1 MKEEKAD
8 VMAEVA
14 LTRSV
19 EVLPSINGSNSL
31 SKLDKNKSPV
41 HHGSPSKTLDP
52 TKGSPKKRKMLRF
65 TGVPRARP
73 DASPTRTLKPLHN
86 DRMNSLAAAKKQ
98 TNRILE
104 RADHYKAVT
113 HSKKELALLYQHKV
127 IWEQEYMHLQYME
140 DRLQREIYNHLTI
153 YGQLGS
159 DGQLLLAD
167 NINFI
172 LEIEEEKAFFREN
185 VVDPLWYIREDLKE
199 WVRQHEG
206 LRPLSDAAKVQH
218 YQIKREVKELWTGY
232 REIAEDLVKE
242 QKELEQQVK
251 EALPP
256 YIAEEKQI
264 TKGVPPEFHELYCP
278 DPQLKENLIA
288 ELTRLDDNY
297 SSRLRDLDRN
307 CDRQACPGG
316 WNEHDCSV
324 FEHIL
329 EQYPADLPDRRVLCF
344 DRLKRTF
351 PYKTLGQLMSYETWY
366 QNNRFHKDRRKKCL
380 DDWTRERWS
389 WLLRAVTEVSQA
401 QQSHAG
407 QQMNR
412 DEALRQKFKCEV
424 LRSRVEQWRKEK
436 ENDRLQHS
444 EMEAQRKLALKVVQQ
459 RQAAKEEYRREL
471 ARQRLA
477 AYYEERLRFQKDSEE
492 ALQRRMDDARKINKD
507 RTKHDK
513 ERVRYR
519 TELFYANQKERRERM
534 LKLREEEKSR
544 QTRLDQL
551 RKQVQ
556 VNLEHE
562 PERHQQD
569 TVASQARKE
578 ASSDGL
584 ALKALH
590 ELRTVLDA
598 EVNRDP
604 RVRLEQQLREAGLL
618 NSEYARHVLSQMHP
632 PREPRKDTISSL
644 FLQESEN

>member
-1 MKEEKAD
+1 MKEEKSE

-14 LTRSV
+14 LTRGV
-19 EVLPSINGSNSL
+19 EVLPSINSNTSI
-31 SKLDKNKSPV
+31 SKLDKNKSPAA
-41 HHGSPSKTLDP
+41 GSPTKTVDP

-65 TGVPRARP
+65 TGVPRTRP
-73 DASPTRTLKPLHN
+73 DVSPTRALKPLHN
-86 DRMNSLAAAKKQ
+86 DRINGLAAAKKS

-104 RADHYKAVT
+104 RADHFKTVT
-113 HSKKELALLYQHKV
+113 QSKKELALLFQHKV
-127 IWEQEYMHLQYME
+127 IWEQEYMHLQYLE

-153 YGQLGS
+153 YGQLGA

-218 YQIKREVKELWTGY
+218 YQIKREVKELWVGY
-232 REIAEDLVKE
+232 KEIAEDLLKE
-242 QKELEQQVK
+242 QRELEQQVK

-256 YIAEEKQI
+256 YVMAEEKQI
-264 TKGVPPEFHELYCP
+264 AKGVPPEFHELYCP

-288 ELTRLDDNY
+288 ELTRLDDSY
-297 SSRLRDLDRN
+297 SFRLRDLDRN

-316 WNEHDCSV
+316 WNDHDSAM

-329 EQYPADLPDRRVLCF
+329 EQYPPDLPDRRVLCF

-351 PYKTLGQLMSYETWY
+351 PHKTLGQLMSYETWY
-366 QNNRFHKDRRKKCL
+366 QNNKFHKDRRKKCL
-380 DDWTRERWS
+380 EDWARERWS
-389 WLLRAVTEVSQA
+389 WLLRAVTEISQA

-407 QQMNR
+407 HQLSR

-424 LRSRVEQWRKEK
+424 LRQRVEQWKKEK
-436 ENDRLQHS
+436 KNERLQKS
-444 EMEAQRKLALKVVQQ
+444 EREAQRKLALKVG
-459 RQAAKEEYRREL
+459 AAATGPLKKNTGEIW

-477 AYYEERLRFQKDSEE
+477 AFTRKGCDSKRK
-492 ALQRRMDDARKINKD
+492 RRCSPRRRNARKNNKEHPS
-507 RTKHDK
+507 TNK

-534 LKLREEEKSR
+534 LKLREDEKAR
-544 QTRLDQL
+544 QQRLDQL

-556 VNLEHE
+556 VNIDEVPDRIH
-562 PERHQQD
+562 QD

-578 ASSDGL
+578 ASSEGL

-598 EVNRDP
+598 EVHRDP

-618 NSEYARHVLSQMHP
+618 NSEYARYVLSQMHP
-632 PREPRKDTISSL
+632 PREPRKDTRSSL
-644 FLQESEN
+644 FLQDQDD

>member
-1 MKEEKAD
+1 MPCGGSPVK
-8 VMAEVA
+8 
-14 LTRSV
+14 SV
-19 EVLPSINGSNSL
+19 E
-31 SKLDKNKSPV
+31 
-41 HHGSPSKTLDP
+41 P

-73 DASPTRTLKPLHN
+73 DVSPTRSLKPLHN
-86 DRMNSLAAAKKQ
+86 ERINGLAAAKKS
-98 TNRILE
+98 TNRILD
-104 RADHYKAVT
+104 RADHFKTVT
-113 HSKKELALLYQHKV
+113 HTKKELALLYQHKV

-185 VVDPLWYIREDLKE
+185 VVDPLWYIREDLRE

-206 LRPLSDAAKVQH
+206 LRPLPDSAKMQH
-218 YQIKREVKELWTGY
+218 YQIQKEVKELWTGY
-232 REIAEDLVKE
+232 KEIAEDLIKE
-242 QKELEQQVK
+242 QRDLEQQVK
-251 EALPP
+251 EAVPP
-256 YIAEEKQI
+256 YVAEEKQI
-264 TKGVPPEFHELYCP
+264 AKGVPPEFHELYCP

-288 ELTRLDDNY
+288 ELTRLDDSY
-297 SSRLRDLDRN
+297 SNRLRDLDRN

-316 WNEHDCSV
+316 WNDHDAAV

-351 PYKTLGQLMSYETWY
+351 PHKTLGQLMSYETWY

-380 DDWTRERWS
+380 DDWARERWS
-389 WLLRAVTEVSQA
+389 WLLRAVTEVSQS

-407 QQMNR
+407 HQLSR

-424 LRSRVEQWRKEK
+424 LRQRVEQWRKEK
-436 ENDRLQHS
+436 ENERLQHA

-477 AYYEERLRFQKDSEE
+477 AYYEERLRFQKESEE
-492 ALQRRMDDARKINKD
+492 ALQRRMEDARKVTKE
-507 RTKHDK
+507 RSKHDK

-534 LKLREEEKSR
+534 LKLREEEKAR
-544 QTRLDQL
+544 QQRLDQL

-556 VNLEHE
+556 VKTDRD
-562 PERHQQD
+562 PERIQQD

-578 ASSDGL
+578 ASGEGL

-598 EVNRDP
+598 EVHRDP

-632 PREPRKDTISSL
+632 PREPRKDTYSSL
-644 FLQESEN
+644 FLQEDEN

>member
-1 MKEEKAD
+1 MKEEKSD

-14 LTRSV
+14 LTRGV
-19 EVLPSINGSNSL
+19 EVLPSINSNSSI
-31 SKLDKNKSPV
+31 SKLEKNKNPTV
-41 HHGSPSKTLDP
+41 GSPTKTVDP

-65 TGVPRARP
+65 TGVPRTRP
-73 DASPTRTLKPLHN
+73 DVSPTRALKPLHN
-86 DRMNSLAAAKKQ
+86 DRINGLAAAKKS

-104 RADHYKAVT
+104 RADHFKTVT
-113 HSKKELALLYQHKV
+113 QSKKELALLYQHKV

-153 YGQLGS
+153 YGQLGA

-206 LRPLSDAAKVQH
+206 LRPLSEAAKLQH
-218 YQIKREVKELWTGY
+218 YQIKREVKELWAGY
-232 REIAEDLVKE
+232 KEIAEDLLKE
-242 QKELEQQVK
+242 QRELEQQVK
-251 EALPP
+251 EALPH

-264 TKGVPPEFHELYCP
+264 AKGVPPEFHELYCP

-288 ELTRLDDNY
+288 ELTRLDDSY
-297 SSRLRDLDRN
+297 SNRLRDLDRN
-307 CDRQACPGG
+307 CDRQASPGG
-316 WNEHDCSV
+316 WNDHDAAL

-351 PYKTLGQLMSYETWY
+351 PHKTLGQLMSYETWY

-380 DDWTRERWS
+380 EDWARERWS
-389 WLLRAVTEVSQA
+389 WLLRAVTEISQA

-407 QQMNR
+407 HQLSR

-424 LRSRVEQWRKEK
+424 LRQRVEQWRKEK
-436 ENDRLQHS
+436 ENERMQQS

-477 AYYEERLRFQKDSEE
+477 AYYEERLRFQKESED
-492 ALQRRMDDARKINKD
+492 ALQRRMDDARKMSKD
-507 RTKHDK
+507 RSKHDK

-534 LKLREEEKSR
+534 LKLREEEKAR
-544 QTRLDQL
+544 QQRLDQL

-556 VNLEHE
+556 VSVDPV
-562 PERHQQD
+562 PERIHQD

-578 ASSDGL
+578 ASSEGL

-598 EVNRDP
+598 EVHRDP

>member
-1 MKEEKAD
+1 MKEEKPEN
-8 VMAEVA
+8 MAEVA
-14 LTRSV
+14 LTRGV
-19 EVLPSINGSNSL
+19 EVLPSINSNSPV
-31 SKLDKNKSPV
+31 SKLEKTG
-41 HHGSPSKTLDP
+41 GSPTKAIEP
-52 TKGSPKKRKMLRF
+52 PKGSPKKRKMLRF

-73 DASPTRTLKPLHN
+73 DVSPSRSLKPLHN
-86 DRMNSLAAAKKQ
+86 DRINGLAQAKKS
-98 TNRILE
+98 TSRILD
-104 RADHYKAVT
+104 RADHFKAVT

-153 YGQLGS
+153 FGQLGS
-159 DGQLLLAD
+159 DQLLLAD

-172 LEIEEEKAFFREN
+172 LEIEEERAFFREN
-185 VVDPLWYIREDLKE
+185 VVDPLWYIREDLRE

-206 LRPLSDAAKVQH
+206 LRPLPEAARIQH
-218 YQIKREVKELWTGY
+218 YQIQREVKELWAGY
-232 REIAEDLVKE
+232 KEIADDLVKE
-242 QKELEQQVK
+242 QRDLEQQVK

-256 YIAEEKQI
+256 YIASEEKMI
-264 TKGVPPEFHELYCP
+264 AKGVPPEFHELYCP

-288 ELTRLDDNY
+288 ELTRLDDSY
-297 SSRLRDLDRN
+297 SNRLRDLDRN

-316 WNEHDCSV
+316 WNEHDSAM

-329 EQYPADLPDRRVLCF
+329 EQYPSDLPDRRVLCF

-351 PYKTLGQLMSYETWY
+351 PHKTLGHLMSYETWY

-380 DDWTRERWS
+380 EDWARERWS
-389 WLLRAVTEVSQA
+389 WLLRAVTEISQA

-407 QQMNR
+407 HQLSR

-424 LRSRVEQWRKEK
+424 LRQRVEQWRKEK
-436 ENDRLQHS
+436 ENERLQQA

-477 AYYEERLRFQKDSEE
+477 AYYEERLRFQKESED
-492 ALQRRMDDARKINKD
+492 ALQRRMEDARKITKD
-507 RTKHDK
+507 RSKHDK

-534 LKLREEEKSR
+534 LKLREEEKFR
-544 QTRLDQL
+544 QQRLDQL
-551 RKQVQ
+551 RKQVE
-556 VNLEHE
+556 VSDMHN
-562 PERHQQD
+562 PERIQQD
-569 TVASQARKE
+569 TIASQARKE
-578 ASSDGL
+578 ASTEGL

-598 EVNRDP
+598 EVLRDP

-618 NSEYARHVLSQMHP
+618 NSEYARHVLSQLHP
-632 PREPRKDTISSL
+632 PREPRKDTVSSL
-644 FLQESEN
+644 FLTNEGNSSQQ